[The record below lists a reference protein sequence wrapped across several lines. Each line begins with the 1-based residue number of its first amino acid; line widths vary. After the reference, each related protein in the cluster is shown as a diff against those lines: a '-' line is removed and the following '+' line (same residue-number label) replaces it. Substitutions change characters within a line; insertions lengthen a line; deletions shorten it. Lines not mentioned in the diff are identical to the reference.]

1 MRVMSSSDAEPWAE
15 QVSPPSRVR
24 ASTTRVMQVI
34 EDGGGRGWGYPHSPS
49 AGPDPSAGAA
59 DHDGSV
65 HAMVAGATRLPCG
78 RARPRYPSG
87 DGRGRRL

>member
-34 EDGGGRGWGYPHSPS
+34 EDGGGRG
-49 AGPDPSAGAA
+49 
-59 DHDGSV
+59 
-65 HAMVAGATRLPCG
+65 
-78 RARPRYPSG
+78 
-87 DGRGRRL
+87 